1 MQLARNTDKS
11 AIRRALHDDLPVLCL
26 PSTGWE
32 VTGLAGT
39 AGNGLGNGDAPS
51 AGPYFTVLGPVQVVV
66 DGEAVLI
73 GSPGAR
79 ALLLLLVL
87 HANQVVSIERIIDGL
102 WGDDPPATART
113 IVHGYVSRLRRVL
126 EPPGSRSRP
135 NIGDRPGTALL
146 TRSPG
151 YELRVDES
159 RIDLYR
165 ARRLLDAS
173 RGQPSA
179 RRAQLL
185 RSAAALWRGPVPV
198 NPPSEA
204 VAVELGELRLVVT
217 EERIEADL
225 ELGRHA
231 ELIGELRNL
240 VREHPFDEVLVGQL
254 IRALY
259 RSGQRAD
266 ALENYRTFQRRVAD
280 ELGIDPGPQ
289 LRELHES
296 LLRDDPTLRDPRQRD
311 AGRPAARP
319 RPQADPP
326 ALVPA
331 QLPPAAS
338 AFTGRDR
345 EMAWLNRLPTDIDAD
360 STTVAVITGAA
371 GVGKSAL
378 AVTWGHRAVGR
389 FPDGV
394 LFARLRGFD
403 PNHPPLAAADVLPR
417 FLLALGVR
425 GADLPE
431 EPEEQAALYRSM
443 LAARRV
449 LVLLDDARD
458 SEHVRPLLPGGSGSL
473 VLVTSRRRLD
483 GLVARSGARLLPLG
497 TLEAGPATRLITDAA
512 EVAGV
517 LITERQAAELAR
529 LCDHLPLA
537 LRVVAA
543 RLAVQPSRTV
553 RNLVT
558 ELSDERTRLAALD
571 LEDAD
576 TSVRAALDVSYR
588 GLHPAIGSA
597 FRMLGLVPG
606 QTVDPY
612 AVAALCGTDVP
623 AARRRLRAL
632 AEANLVGETGA
643 QRYVM
648 HDLVRL
654 HAREL
659 AGIELSGTDAADAL
673 DRLLGYYLRACDQA
687 RRLLHP
693 PRDDLDFT
701 TDYPKVALP
710 TLVSPGQALDWFDD
724 ELPNLS
730 EVLRATVAAGHH
742 GRAWQLVL
750 LTSHFL
756 TTRCTYAD
764 WSRWGS
770 TGLDAARRAADTY
783 GEVLMLIVLAT
794 ARSRYGRAAE
804 ALDDAQLALR
814 LATELGDE
822 RHIHAAL
829 GNVGS
834 CLYEQGNYREAL
846 ECDQESHRLAVR
858 TGDLMAQAHALNNM
872 SQVERRMGHRV
883 DASEHVRTAIGLF
896 DEIGDVGYHHL
907 ATNNLIELCIELGR
921 LDEAEELAR
930 AALATVRGPRP
941 DLQQAFTRE
950 LFGLVLL
957 ARSDPAAIGELRTAY
972 AESRR
977 LGGPRTEGIG
987 ELLASLGEAPDAVES
1002 VDPDAT
1008 GPGDSVR

>member
-1 MQLARNTDKS
+1 VS
-11 AIRRALHDDLPVLCL
+11 GVPVAA
-26 PSTGWE
+26 S
-32 VTGLAGT
+32 
-39 AGNGLGNGDAPS
+39 NGDGS
-51 AGPYFTVLGPVQVVV
+51 STGPYFTVLGPVQVVV
-66 DGEAVLI
+66 DGQAVLI

-126 EPPGSRSRP
+126 EPPGDDSRP
-135 NIGDRPGTALL
+135 RIGGTALL

-151 YELRVDES
+151 YELRVDEA
-159 RIDLYR
+159 RVDLYR

-173 RGQPSA
+173 RGRPSA
-179 RRAQLL
+179 RRAELL

-198 NPPSEA
+198 NPPTEA
-204 VAVELGELRLVVT
+204 VAMELGELRLVII

-240 VREHPFDEVLVGQL
+240 VREHPFDEVLVSQL

-266 ALENYRTFQRRVAD
+266 ALENFRTFHRRVAD

-296 LLRDDPTLRDPRQRD
+296 LLRDDPTLRDP
-311 AGRPAARP
+311 GRPPVSPA
-319 RPQADPP
+319 PP
-326 ALVPA
+326 AERPAVVPA

-345 EMAWLNRLPTDIDAD
+345 EMEWLNRLPIDGEAD
-360 STTVAVITGAA
+360 ATTVAVITGAA

-378 AVTWGHRAVGR
+378 AVTWGHRAGRR

-403 PNHPPLAAADVLPR
+403 ANRAPLAAADVLPR

-425 GADLPE
+425 AADLPD

-449 LVLLDDARD
+449 LVVLDDARD

-483 GLVARSGARLLPLG
+483 GLVARSGARLLPLA
-497 TLEAGPATRLITDAA
+497 TLDAGPATKLIADAA
-512 EVAGV
+512 EMAGV
-517 LITERQAAELAR
+517 RITDEQAAELAR

-543 RLAVQPSRTV
+543 RLAVAPTRTV
-553 RNLVT
+553 HNLVT

-612 AVAALCGTDVP
+612 VVAALCGTDVP
-623 AARRRLRAL
+623 AARRRMRAL
-632 AEANLVGETGA
+632 AEANLVGEIGA

-659 AGIELSGTDAADAL
+659 AGIELSAEDAASAL

-701 TDYPKVALP
+701 TDYPKLALP

-730 EVLRATVAAGHH
+730 EVLRTTVAS
-742 GRAWQLVL
+742 GRHRHVWQLVL

-756 TTRCTYAD
+756 TTRCGYAD
-764 WSRWGS
+764 WSRWGYI
-770 TGLDAARRAADTY
+770 GLNSAREERDAH

-794 ARSRYGRAAE
+794 ARSRYGRAAQ
-804 ALDDAQLALR
+804 ALQDAQHALR

-822 RHIHAAL
+822 RYIHAAL

-846 ECDQESHRLAVR
+846 ECDQESHELALR

-872 SQVERRMGHRV
+872 SQVERRLGRIEQ
-883 DASEHVRTAIGLF
+883 ASGHVRTAIGLF

-907 ATNNLIELCIELGR
+907 ARNNLIELCLELDR
-921 LDEAEELAR
+921 LDEAETLAR
-930 AALATVRGPRP
+930 EALATVGGPRP

-950 LFGLVLL
+950 LFGRVLL
-957 ARSDPAAIGELRTAY
+957 ARSDPAAIGELRA
-972 AESRR
+972 ALAVSRR
-977 LGGPRTEGIG
+977 LDGPRSEEIAD
-987 ELLASLGEAPDAVES
+987 LLVSLGVDPYAVAALGEPDAN
-1002 VDPDAT
+1002 
-1008 GPGDSVR
+1008 

>member
-1 MQLARNTDKS
+1 MEGDR
-11 AIRRALHDDLPVLCL
+11 
-26 PSTGWE
+26 
-32 VTGLAGT
+32 LAGT
-39 AGNGLGNGDAPS
+39 AGNGWGNGDGPS

-66 DGEAVLI
+66 DGDAVQI

-79 ALLLLLVL
+79 ALLLLLIM

-126 EPPGSRSRP
+126 EPPGSRGSP
-135 NIGDRPGTALL
+135 NTGDRPGTALL

-159 RIDLYR
+159 RIDLYQ

-198 NPPSEA
+198 NPPTEA
-204 VAVELGELRLVVT
+204 VAVELGELRLVIT
-217 EERIEADL
+217 EERVEADL

-231 ELIGELRNL
+231 ELVGELRNL

-266 ALENYRTFQRRVAD
+266 ALESYRTFQRRVAD

-311 AGRPAARP
+311 QGQRATGRPVARP
-319 RPQADPP
+319 RSGSDPP

-345 EMAWLNRLPTDIDAD
+345 EMAWLNRLPTDVDAD

-378 AVTWGHRAVGR
+378 AVTWGHRAVSR

-431 EPEEQAALYRSM
+431 EPEEQAALYRSL
-443 LAARRV
+443 LAARRM
-449 LVLLDDARD
+449 LVVLDDARD

-483 GLVARSGARLLPLG
+483 GLVARSGARLLPLT
-497 TLEAGPATRLITDAA
+497 TLQAGPATRLITDAA
-512 EVAGV
+512 EMAGV
-517 LITERQAAELAR
+517 SITWEQAAELAR

-588 GLHPAIGSA
+588 GLHPAIGGA

-606 QTVDPY
+606 QTVDPHV
-612 AVAALCGTDVP
+612 VAALCGTDVP

-632 AEANLVGETGA
+632 AEANLVGEVGA

-654 HAREL
+654 YAREL
-659 AGIELSGTDAADAL
+659 AGMELSDTDAADAL
-673 DRLLGYYLRACDQA
+673 DRLLAYYLRACDQA

-701 TDYPKVALP
+701 TDHPKVALP

-730 EVLRATVAAGHH
+730 EVLDATMARGHH
-742 GRAWQLVL
+742 VRAWQLVL
-750 LTSHFL
+750 LTSHYL

-764 WSRWGS
+764 WSRWGGA
-770 TGLDAARRAADTY
+770 GLAAARAAEDLC
-783 GEVLMLIVLAT
+783 GEVVMLVVLAT

-858 TGDLMAQAHALNNM
+858 AGDLMAQAHALNNM

-883 DASEHVRTAIGLF
+883 DASEHVRAAVGLF
-896 DEIGDVGYHHL
+896 DEIGDVGHHHL

-921 LDEAEELAR
+921 LDEAEQLAK
-930 AALATVRGPRP
+930 AALTTVPGPRP

-957 ARSDPAAIGELRTAY
+957 ARSDPAATGELRAAH

-977 LGGPRTEGIG
+977 LDGPRTEGIA
-987 ELLASLGEAPDAVES
+987 ELLGSLGEDVDTVDTVGVDAAGLGGS
-1002 VDPDAT
+1002 
-1008 GPGDSVR
+1008 GG

>member
-1 MQLARNTDKS
+1 MTAESRDE
-11 AIRRALHDDLPVLCL
+11 P
-26 PSTGWE
+26 
-32 VTGLAGT
+32 AG
-39 AGNGLGNGDAPS
+39 
-51 AGPYFTVLGPVQVVV
+51 GPFFTVLGPVQVLV
-66 DGEAVLI
+66 DGEPVTI

-126 EPPGSRSRP
+126 DVGGAGAE
-135 NIGDRPGTALL
+135 LL

-159 RIDLYR
+159 RVDLFR

-179 RRAQLL
+179 RRADLL

-198 NPPSEA
+198 NPPTEA
-204 VAVELGELRLVVT
+204 IAVELGELRLVVT

-231 ELIGELRNL
+231 ELIGEVRNL

-266 ALENYRTFQRRVAD
+266 ALETYRTFQRRVAE
-280 ELGIDPGPQ
+280 ELGIDPGPA

-296 LLRDDPTLRDPRQRD
+296 LLRDDPTLRPS
-311 AGRPAARP
+311 P
-319 RPQADPP
+319 PP
-326 ALVPA
+326 APAPASAEPPAVVPV

-338 AFTGRDR
+338 AFIGRDS
-345 EMAWLNRLPTDIDAD
+345 EMAWLRRLLTDGDAD
-360 STTVAVITGAA
+360 ATTIAVITGAA

-378 AVTWGHRAVGR
+378 AVTWGHRVVRR

-403 PNHPPLAAADVLPR
+403 PNQPPLAAVDVLPR

-425 GADLPE
+425 AADLPE
-431 EPEEQAALYRSM
+431 EPEEQGALYRSL

-449 LVLLDDARD
+449 LVVLDDARD

-483 GLVARSGARLLPLG
+483 GLVARSGARLLPLA
-497 TLEAGPATRLITDAA
+497 TLDPDPAAALIADAA
-512 EVAGV
+512 DVAGV
-517 LITERQAAELAR
+517 AITDGEAATLAR
-529 LCDHLPLA
+529 LCDYLPLA

-543 RLAVQPSRTV
+543 RLAVQPTRTV
-553 RNLVT
+553 ANLVV

-588 GLHPAIGSA
+588 GLHPAIGGA

-606 QTVDPY
+606 PTVDPY

-623 AARRRLRAL
+623 AARRRLRSL
-632 AEANLVGETGA
+632 AEANLVGEVGA
-643 QRYVM
+643 ERYVM

-654 HAREL
+654 HAK
-659 AGIELSGTDAADAL
+659 ELSSHELSAADAT
-673 DRLLGYYLRACDQA
+673 DAMNRLLGYYLRTCDQA

-701 TDYPKVALP
+701 GDHPKLTLP
-710 TLVSPGQALDWFDD
+710 TLVSPGQALDWFD
-724 ELPNLS
+724 EEWPNLS
-730 EVLRATVAAGHH
+730 ALLRGTVAAGQH
-742 GRAWQLVL
+742 RKAWQLVL

-756 TTRCTYAD
+756 TTRTTYSD
-764 WSRWGS
+764 WSHWAM
-770 TGLDAARRAADTY
+770 TGLASARAVADSE
-783 GEVLMLIVLAT
+783 GEVHMLIVLAT
-794 ARSRYGRAAE
+794 ARSRYGHAAE
-804 ALDDAQLALR
+804 ALEDAELALR

-829 GNVGS
+829 GNVGG
-834 CLYEQGNYREAL
+834 CLYEQGRYDEAL
-846 ECDQESHRLAVR
+846 ARDDESYRLARR

-872 SQVERRMGHRV
+872 SQVERKLGRRLQ
-883 DASEHVRTAIGLF
+883 ASEHVRAAVALF

-907 ATNNLIELCIELGR
+907 ARNNLIELCLELDR
-921 LDEAEELAR
+921 LDEAESLAVT
-930 AALATVRGPRP
+930 ALATIGGPRL
-941 DLQQAFTRE
+941 DLQQAFTKE
-950 LFGLVLL
+950 LFGRVLL
-957 ARSDPAAIGELRTAY
+957 ARSDPAAIGELRA
-972 AESRR
+972 ALVWSRR
-977 LGGPRTEGIG
+977 LDGPRTSGI
-987 ELLASLGEAPDAVES
+987 EDLLRSLG
-1002 VDPDAT
+1002 VDPMPEPAADRVG
-1008 GPGDSVR
+1008 GPAAGTLGDPAG

>member
-1 MQLARNTDKS
+1 LS
-11 AIRRALHDDLPVLCL
+11 A
-26 PSTGWE
+26 STE
-32 VTGLAGT
+32 NKDGT
-39 AGNGLGNGDAPS
+39 
-51 AGPYFTVLGPVQVVV
+51 GPYFTVLGPVQVIV
-66 DGEAVLI
+66 DGEAVTI

-113 IVHGYVSRLRRVL
+113 IVHGYVSRLRRMI
-126 EPPGSRSRP
+126 EPG
-135 NIGDRPGTALL
+135 GGAALL

-159 RIDLYR
+159 RVDLFQ

-179 RRAQLL
+179 RRADLL
-185 RSAAALWRGPVPV
+185 RAATALWRGPVPV
-198 NPPSEA
+198 NPPTEA
-204 VAVELGELRLVVT
+204 IAVELGELRLVIT

-231 ELIGELRNL
+231 ELVGELRNL

-266 ALENYRTFQRRVAD
+266 ALETYRTFQRRVAD
-280 ELGIDPGPQ
+280 ELGIDPGPA
-289 LRELHES
+289 LRELQES
-296 LLRDDPTLRDPRQRD
+296 LLRDDPTLRE
-311 AGRPAARP
+311 PARVVP
-319 RPQADPP
+319 PPPPPPADPP
-326 ALVPA
+326 AVVPA
-331 QLPPAAS
+331 QLPPSAS
-338 AFTGRDR
+338 GFTGRDR
-345 EMAWLNRLPTDIDAD
+345 EMAWLSRLLSDGEADA
-360 STTVAVITGAA
+360 TTIAVITGTP

-378 AVTWGHRAVGR
+378 AVTWGHRVVGS

-403 PNHPPLAAADVLPR
+403 PNQPPLAAADVVSR

-425 GADLPE
+425 PGDLPE
-431 EPEEQAALYRSM
+431 EPEEQVALYRSL

-449 LVLLDDARD
+449 LVVLDDARD

-483 GLVARSGARLLPLG
+483 GLVARSGARLLPLA
-497 TLEAGPATRLITDAA
+497 TLEPAPAAALIAAAA

-517 LITERQAAELAR
+517 PISGDDAAELAR

-543 RLAVQPSRTV
+543 RLAVQPARTV
-553 RNLVT
+553 ANLVV
-558 ELSDERTRLAALD
+558 ELADERTRLAALD

-606 QTVDPY
+606 PSVDPY
-612 AVAALCGTDVP
+612 VVAALCGTDVA

-632 AEANLVGETGA
+632 AEANLVAEVGA

-654 HAREL
+654 HARGL
-659 AGIELSGTDAADAL
+659 AEGELSTTDAL
-673 DRLLGYYLRACDQA
+673 DALGRLLGYYLRACDQA

-701 TDYPKVALP
+701 TDPPRITLP
-710 TLVSPGQALDWFDD
+710 TLVSPGQALDWFG
-724 ELPNLS
+724 EEWPNLT
-730 EVLRATVAAGHH
+730 ELLRATVAAGQHR
-742 GRAWQLVL
+742 RAWQLVL
-750 LTSHFL
+750 LTSHYL
-756 TTRCTYAD
+756 TTRSTYAD
-764 WSRWGS
+764 WSHWGR
-770 TGLDAARRAADTY
+770 TGLACARSAADTE

-794 ARSRYGRAAE
+794 ARSRYGHALAALE
-804 ALDDAQLALR
+804 DADLALR

-834 CLYEQGNYREAL
+834 CLYEQGRYPEAL
-846 ECDQESHRLAVR
+846 GRDQESYQLAVR

-872 SQVERRMGHRV
+872 SQVERMLDDREQ
-883 DASEHVRTAIGLF
+883 ATEHVRAAVELF

-907 ATNNLIELCIELGR
+907 ARNNLIELCLELGR
-921 LDEAEELAR
+921 LDEAESLAVD
-930 AALATVRGPRP
+930 ALASVHSHRP
-941 DLQQAFTRE
+941 DLQQAFTKE
-950 LFGLVLL
+950 LFGRVLL
-957 ARSDPAAIGELRTAY
+957 ARSDPAAIGELRA
-972 AESRR
+972 ALVWSRR
-977 LGGPRTEGIG
+977 LAGPRTPHIV
-987 ELLASLGEAPDAVES
+987 ELLTSLGIADPEAGTLGES
-1002 VDPDAT
+1002 AE
-1008 GPGDSVR
+1008 

>member
-1 MQLARNTDKS
+1 MSGSTEDK
-11 AIRRALHDDLPVLCL
+11 D
-26 PSTGWE
+26 G
-32 VTGLAGT
+32 
-39 AGNGLGNGDAPS
+39 
-51 AGPYFTVLGPVQVVV
+51 AGPYFTVLGPVQVIV
-66 DGEAVLI
+66 DGEPVTI

-113 IVHGYVSRLRRVL
+113 IVHGYVSRLRRMI
-126 EPPGSRSRP
+126 EPSG
-135 NIGDRPGTALL
+135 GAALL

-159 RIDLYR
+159 RVDLFQ

-179 RRAQLL
+179 RRADLL
-185 RSAAALWRGPVPV
+185 RAAAALWRGPVPV
-198 NPPSEA
+198 NPPTEA
-204 VAVELGELRLVVT
+204 VAVELGELRLVIT

-231 ELIGELRNL
+231 DLVGELRNL

-266 ALENYRTFQRRVAD
+266 ALESYRTFQRQVAD
-280 ELGIDPGPQ
+280 ELGIDPGPA
-289 LRELHES
+289 LRELQES
-296 LLRDDPTLRDPRQRD
+296 LLRDDPTLRE
-311 AGRPAARP
+311 PARVLTP
-319 RPQADPP
+319 PP
-326 ALVPA
+326 ASPAEPPAVVPA
-331 QLPPAAS
+331 QLPPSAS
-338 AFTGRDR
+338 GFTGRDR
-345 EMAWLNRLPTDIDAD
+345 ELAWLNRLLPDGRADGPTI
-360 STTVAVITGAA
+360 AVITGTP

-378 AVTWGHRAVGR
+378 AVTWGHRVVDH

-403 PNHPPLAAADVLPR
+403 PNQPPLAPADVLSR

-425 GADLPE
+425 PGDLPE
-431 EPEEQAALYRSM
+431 QPDEQVALYRSL

-449 LVLLDDARD
+449 LVVLDDARD

-483 GLVARSGARLLPLG
+483 GLVARSGARLLPLP
-497 TLEAGPATRLITDAA
+497 TLAPGPAAALIADAA
-512 EVAGV
+512 DVAGV
-517 LITERQAAELAR
+517 SITRAEAAELAR

-543 RLAVQPSRTV
+543 RLAVQPARTV
-553 RNLVT
+553 TNLVV
-558 ELSDERTRLAALD
+558 ELTDERTRLAALD

-606 QTVDPY
+606 PSVDPY
-612 AVAALCGTDVP
+612 VVAALCGTDVA

-632 AEANLVGETGA
+632 AEASLVAEVGA

-654 HAREL
+654 HARGL
-659 AGIELSGTDAADAL
+659 ADGELSSTDAAEARG
-673 DRLLGYYLRACDQA
+673 RLLGYYLRACDQA

-701 TDYPKVALP
+701 TDSPRIALP
-710 TLVSPGQALDWFDD
+710 TLVSPGQALDWFDQ
-724 ELPNLS
+724 EWPNLT
-730 EVLRATVAAGHH
+730 ELLRATVAG
-742 GRAWQLVL
+742 GRHRQAWQLVL

-756 TTRCTYAD
+756 TTRSTYAD
-764 WSRWGS
+764 WSHWGR
-770 TGLDAARRAADTY
+770 TGLDAARAAADTE

-794 ARSRYGRAAE
+794 ARSRYGHALAALE
-804 ALDDAQLALR
+804 DAQLALR

-834 CLYEQGNYREAL
+834 CLYEQGRYAEAL
-846 ECDQESHRLAVR
+846 DRDQESYRLAVR

-872 SQVERRMGHRV
+872 SQVERMLGDREQ
-883 DASEHVRTAIGLF
+883 ATEHVRAAVELF

-907 ATNNLIELCIELGR
+907 ARNNLIELCLELGR
-921 LDEAEELAR
+921 VDEAESLVVD
-930 AALATVRGPRP
+930 ALASVDSKRP
-941 DLQQAFTRE
+941 DLQQAFTKE
-950 LFGLVLL
+950 LFGRVLL
-957 ARSDPAAIGELRTAY
+957 ARSDPAAIGELRA
-972 AESRR
+972 ALAWSRR
-977 LGGPRTEGIG
+977 LAGPRTERIV
-987 ELLASLGEAPDAVES
+987 ELLRSLGIADPEAGAVG
-1002 VDPDAT
+1002 DPAE
-1008 GPGDSVR
+1008 

>member
-1 MQLARNTDKS
+1 MT
-11 AIRRALHDDLPVLCL
+11 V
-26 PSTGWE
+26 
-32 VTGLAGT
+32 T
-39 AGNGLGNGDAPS
+39 AGNGPGS
-51 AGPYFTVLGPVQVVV
+51 STGPYFTVLGPVQVVM
-66 DGEAVLI
+66 DGQAALI

-87 HANQVVSIERIIDGL
+87 HANQVMSIERIIDGL

-126 EPPGSRSRP
+126 ESSGSRPDS
-135 NIGDRPGTALL
+135 GGTALL

-151 YELRVDES
+151 YELRVDEA

-179 RRAQLL
+179 RRAELL

-198 NPPSEA
+198 NPPTET
-204 VAVELGELRLVVT
+204 VALELGELRLVII

-231 ELIGELRNL
+231 ELVGELRNL

-266 ALENYRTFQRRVAD
+266 ALECFRTFQRRVAD

-296 LLRDDPTLRDPRQRD
+296 LLRDDPTLRDP
-311 AGRPAARP
+311 GRPPLRP
-319 RPQADPP
+319 PPP
-326 ALVPA
+326 AERPAVVPA

-345 EMAWLNRLPTDIDAD
+345 EMAWLNRLPIDTAAD
-360 STTVAVITGAA
+360 ATTVAVITGAA

-403 PNHPPLAAADVLPR
+403 SNHAPLAAADVLPR

-425 GADLPE
+425 ASDLPD

-449 LVLLDDARD
+449 LVVLDDARD

-483 GLVARSGARLLPLG
+483 GLVARSGARLLPLA
-497 TLEAGPATRLITDAA
+497 TLDAGPATKLIADAA

-517 LITERQAAELAR
+517 RITGEQAAELAR
-529 LCDHLPLA
+529 LCDYLPLA

-612 AVAALCGTDVP
+612 VVAALCGTDVP

-632 AEANLVGETGA
+632 AEANLVGEIGA

-659 AGIELSGTDAADAL
+659 AGIELSAEDAASAL

-701 TDYPKVALP
+701 ADAPKLTLP
-710 TLVSPGQALDWFDD
+710 MLVSPGQALDWFDD
-724 ELPNLS
+724 ELPNLT
-730 EVLRATVAAGHH
+730 EVLRTTVAGGQHRH
-742 GRAWQLVL
+742 VWQLVL

-756 TTRCTYAD
+756 TTRCGYAD
-764 WSRWGS
+764 WSRWGQ
-770 TGLDAARRAADTY
+770 TGLNSARAEPDAH

-794 ARSRYGRAAE
+794 ARSRYGRAGE
-804 ALDDAQLALR
+804 ALEDAQHALR

-822 RHIHAAL
+822 RYIHAAL

-846 ECDQESHRLAVR
+846 ECDQESHALAVR

-872 SQVERRMGHRV
+872 SQVERRLGGL
-883 DASEHVRTAIGLF
+883 DEASDHVRAAIGLF

-907 ATNNLIELCIELGR
+907 ARNNLIELCLETDR
-921 LDEAEELAR
+921 LDEAEALAR
-930 AALATVRGPRP
+930 EALATVGGPRP

-950 LFGLVLL
+950 LFGRVLL
-957 ARSDPAAIGELRTAY
+957 ARSDPAAIGELRVAL
-972 AESRR
+972 AASRR
-977 LGGPRTEGIG
+977 LDGPRTEDIAN
-987 ELLASLGEAPDAVES
+987 LLVTLG
-1002 VDPDAT
+1002 VDPTAEPLGD
-1008 GPGDSVR
+1008 PGVR

>member
-1 MQLARNTDKS
+1 MTG
-11 AIRRALHDDLPVLCL
+11 
-26 PSTGWE
+26 STGNGY
-32 VTGLAGT
+32 GLSQVGT
-39 AGNGLGNGDAPS
+39 
-51 AGPYFTVLGPVQVVV
+51 YFTVLGPVQVVV
-66 DGEAVLI
+66 DGDAVPI

-87 HANQVVSIERIIDGL
+87 YANQVVSIERIIDAL

-126 EPPGSRSRP
+126 ETG
-135 NIGDRPGTALL
+135 GTANARLL

-159 RIDLYR
+159 RVDLFQ

-179 RRAQLL
+179 RRADLL
-185 RSAAALWRGPVPV
+185 RSAAALWRGPVSA
-198 NPPSEA
+198 NPPTEA
-204 VAVELGELRLVVT
+204 VAIELGELRLVII

-231 ELIGELRNL
+231 ELIGELRIL
-240 VREHPFDEVLVGQL
+240 VREHPFDEVLIGQL

-266 ALENYRTFQRRVAD
+266 ALESYRTFQRRVAD
-280 ELGIDPGPQ
+280 ELGIDPGPA

-296 LLRDDPTLRDPRQRD
+296 LLRDDPTLSQPPSTPVQ
-311 AGRPAARP
+311 PAATE
-319 RPQADPP
+319 PP

-338 AFTGRDR
+338 AFTGRSQ
-345 EMAWLNRLPTDIDAD
+345 EMAWLNRLLTELDAD
-360 STTVAVITGAA
+360 ATTVAVITGAA

-378 AVTWGHRAVGR
+378 AVTWGHRVVDR

-403 PNHPPLAAADVLPR
+403 PNQPPLAAADVLPR

-425 GADLPE
+425 AGDLPDE
-431 EPEEQAALYRSM
+431 QEEQGSLYRSL

-449 LVLLDDARD
+449 LVVLDDARD

-473 VLVTSRRRLD
+473 VVVTSRRRLD
-483 GLVARSGARLLPLG
+483 GLVARSGARLLPLA
-497 TLEAGPATRLITDAA
+497 TLAAGPATRLIADAA
-512 EVAGV
+512 DVAGV
-517 LITERQAAELAR
+517 AITGTQAAELAR
-529 LCDHLPLA
+529 LCDYLPLA

-543 RLAVQPSRTV
+543 RLAVQPARTV
-553 RNLVT
+553 DNLVL

-606 QTVDPY
+606 PSIDPY

-623 AARRRLRAL
+623 AARRRLRSL
-632 AEANLVGETGA
+632 AEANLVGEVGA
-643 QRYVM
+643 ERYVM

-654 HAREL
+654 HAHEL
-659 AGIELSGTDAADAL
+659 AVNELSESDTEEAL
-673 DRLLGYYLRACDQA
+673 GRLLSYYLCACDQA

-701 TDYPKVALP
+701 ARYPRLALP
-710 TLVSPGQALDWFDD
+710 VLVSPGQALDWFGD
-724 ELPNLS
+724 EWPNLS
-730 EVLRATVAAGHH
+730 ELLRATVAAQRH
-742 GRAWQLVL
+742 RDAWQLVL

-756 TTRCTYAD
+756 TTRSTYSD
-764 WSRWGS
+764 WSHWGL
-770 TGLDAARRAADTY
+770 TGLRSARAVEDTE

-794 ARSRYGRAAE
+794 ARSRYGRALE
-804 ALDDAQLALR
+804 ALEDAQLALR
-814 LATELGDE
+814 LATEFGDQ
-822 RHIHAAL
+822 RHIYAAL

-834 CLYEQGNYREAL
+834 CLYEQERYREAL
-846 ECDQESHRLAVR
+846 NCDQESYQLAVQ

-872 SQVERRMGHRV
+872 SQVERQLGRRQE
-883 DASEHVRTAIGLF
+883 ASEHVRAAVALF
-896 DEIGDVGYHHL
+896 DEIGDVGYHQL
-907 ATNNLIELCIELGR
+907 ALNNLIELCLELGR
-921 LDEAEELAR
+921 LDEAEALAR
-930 AALATVRGPRP
+930 EALESVGGQRP

-950 LFGLVLL
+950 LFGRVLL
-957 ARSDPAAIGELRTAY
+957 ARSDPAAVGELRSALDW
-972 AESRR
+972 SRR
-977 LGGPRTEGIG
+977 LDGPRSGRIAD
-987 ELLASLGEAPDAVES
+987 LLVSLG
-1002 VDPDAT
+1002 VDPVT
-1008 GPGDSVR
+1008 GRGD

>member
-1 MQLARNTDKS
+1 
-11 AIRRALHDDLPVLCL
+11 
-26 PSTGWE
+26 
-32 VTGLAGT
+32 
-39 AGNGLGNGDAPS
+39 
-51 AGPYFTVLGPVQVVV
+51 VQILL
-66 DGEAVLI
+66 DGEPVTI

-126 EPPGSRSRP
+126 EPAGT
-135 NIGDRPGTALL
+135 GDGRAALL

-159 RIDLYR
+159 RVDLFR

-179 RRAQLL
+179 RRADLL
-185 RSAAALWRGPVPV
+185 RAAAALWRGPVPV
-198 NPPSEA
+198 NPPAEA
-204 VAVELGELRLVVT
+204 VAIELAELRLVVT
-217 EERIEADL
+217 AERIEADL

-231 ELIGELRNL
+231 GLIGELRNL

-266 ALENYRTFQRRVAD
+266 ALETYRTFRRRVAD
-280 ELGIDPGPQ
+280 ELGIDPGPA
-289 LRELHES
+289 LRELHAS
-296 LLRDDPTLRDPRQRD
+296 LLRDDPTLREPV
-311 AGRPAARP
+311 GPAT
-319 RPQADPP
+319 PP
-326 ALVPA
+326 SAAASASPAVVPV
-331 QLPPAAS
+331 QLPPAA
-338 AFTGRDR
+338 AGFTGRDA
-345 EMAWLNRLPTDIDAD
+345 ELAWLHRLLADGDAD
-360 STTVAVITGAA
+360 GTTIAVLTGPA

-378 AVTWGHRAVGR
+378 AVTWGHRVLGA

-394 LFARLRGFD
+394 LFARLHGFD
-403 PNHPPLAAADVLPR
+403 PNQPLLAAVDVLPR

-425 GADLPE
+425 AADLPG
-431 EPEEQAALYRSM
+431 EPEEQGALYRSL
-443 LAARRV
+443 LAVRRV
-449 LVLLDDARD
+449 LVVLDDARD
-458 SEHVRPLLPGGSGSL
+458 SEHVRPLLAGGAGSL

-483 GLVARSGARLLPLG
+483 GLVARSGARLLPVG
-497 TLEAGPATRLITDAA
+497 TLPPEPAARLISAA
-512 EVAGV
+512 ADRAGV
-517 LITERQAAELAR
+517 PVTPEQAAGLAR

-543 RLAVQPSRTV
+543 RLAVQPARTV
-553 RNLVT
+553 ANLVA

-606 QTVDPY
+606 PTVDPY

-632 AEANLVGETGA
+632 AEANLVGEVGA

-654 HAREL
+654 HASEL
-659 AGIELSGTDAADAL
+659 ARGELSAAHAADARG
-673 DRLLGYYLRACDQA
+673 RLVGYYLRACDQA

-693 PRDDLDFT
+693 PRDDLEFAGDQ
-701 TDYPKVALP
+701 PRLAP
-710 TLVSPGQALDWFDD
+710 LVSPGQALDWFD
-724 ELPNLS
+724 EEWPNLTAL
-730 EVLRATVAAGHH
+730 LRAVVAE
-742 GRAWQLVL
+742 GRHRTAWQLVL

-756 TTRCTYAD
+756 TTRTTYPE
-764 WSRWGS
+764 WSEWGL
-770 TGLDAARRAADTY
+770 TGLSCAREVADTE

-794 ARSRYGRAAE
+794 ARSRYGHAHAAL
-804 ALDDAQLALR
+804 ADARLALR
-814 LATELGDE
+814 LARELGDE

-834 CLYEQGNYREAL
+834 CLYEQGRYGEAL
-846 ECDQESHRLAVR
+846 EHDQESHRLAVR
-858 TGDLMAQAHALNNM
+858 THDLMAQAHALNNM
-872 SQVERRMGHRV
+872 SQVERELDRR
-883 DASEHVRTAIGLF
+883 DAAIGHVRVAVALF

-907 ATNNLIELCIELGR
+907 ARNNLIELCLELGQIA
-921 LDEAEELAR
+921 EAESLAV
-930 AALATVRGPRP
+930 AALAAVRGRRP
-941 DLQQAFTRE
+941 DLQHAFTKE
-950 LFGLVLL
+950 LFGRILL
-957 ARSDPAAIGELRTAY
+957 ARADPAAIGELRA
-972 AESRR
+972 ALAWSRQ
-977 LGGPRTEGIG
+977 LEGPRTSVLTD
-987 ELLASLGEAPDAVES
+987 LLRSLGVADVQS
-1002 VDPDAT
+1002 D
-1008 GPGDSVR
+1008 

>member
-1 MQLARNTDKS
+1 MT
-11 AIRRALHDDLPVLCL
+11 V
-26 PSTGWE
+26 STE
-32 VTGLAGT
+32 
-39 AGNGLGNGDAPS
+39 NGR
-51 AGPYFTVLGPVQVVV
+51 GPYFTVLGPVQVIF
-66 DGEAVLI
+66 DGDPVPI

-126 EPPGSRSRP
+126 EPTDTEKRA
-135 NIGDRPGTALL
+135 TASLL

-159 RIDLYR
+159 RVDLFR

-179 RRAQLL
+179 RRAELL

-198 NPPSEA
+198 NPPTEA

-231 ELIGELRNL
+231 GLIGELRNL
-240 VREHPFDEVLVGQL
+240 VREHPFDEVLVSQL

-266 ALENYRTFQRRVAD
+266 ALETYRIFRRRVAD
-280 ELGIDPGPQ
+280 ELGIDPGPA
-289 LRELHES
+289 LRALHES
-296 LLRDDPTLRDPRQRD
+296 LLRDDPTLRDPSQ
-311 AGRPAARP
+311 PAATLP
-319 RPQADPP
+319 PAPADPP
-326 ALVPA
+326 AVVPA
-331 QLPPAAS
+331 QLPPAAT

-345 EMAWLNRLPTDIDAD
+345 ELAWLNRLPTYGVADA
-360 STTVAVITGAA
+360 TTVAVITGAA

-378 AVTWGHRAVGR
+378 AVTWGHRVVGR

-403 PNHPPLAAADVLPR
+403 PNQPPLAAADVLPR

-425 GADLPE
+425 AADLPE
-431 EPEEQAALYRSM
+431 ETEEQGALYRSL

-449 LVLLDDARD
+449 LVVLDDARD

-473 VLVTSRRRLD
+473 VVVTSRRRLD
-483 GLVARSGARLLPLG
+483 GLVARSGARLLPLA
-497 TLEAGPATRLITDAA
+497 TLDAGPATQLLLDAA
-512 EVAGV
+512 EVACV
-517 LITERQAAELAR
+517 PITATQAAELAR

-543 RLAVQPSRTV
+543 RLAVQPARTV
-553 RNLVT
+553 ANLVV

-606 QTVDPY
+606 PTVDPY
-612 AVAALCGTDVP
+612 VVSALCGTDVP

-632 AEANLVGETGA
+632 AEANLVGEVGT

-659 AGIELSGTDAADAL
+659 AVNELSATDADGAL
-673 DRLLGYYLRACDQA
+673 GRLLGYYLRACDQA

-701 TDYPKVALP
+701 ADYPRISLP

-724 ELPNLS
+724 EWPNLS
-730 EVLRATVAAGHH
+730 ELLRATVADGQH
-742 GRAWQLVL
+742 GKAWRLVV

-756 TTRCTYAD
+756 TTRTTYPD
-764 WSRWGS
+764 WSHWGM
-770 TGLDAARRAADTY
+770 TGLRSARAVADTE

-804 ALDDAQLALR
+804 ALEDAQLALR
-814 LATELGDE
+814 LATELGDD

-834 CLYEQGNYREAL
+834 CLYEQGRYAEAL
-846 ECDQESHRLAVR
+846 KRDQESYELAVR

-872 SQVERRMGHRV
+872 SQVERELDRRPE
-883 DASEHVRTAIGLF
+883 AAEHVRAAVALF

-907 ATNNLIELCIELGR
+907 ARNNLIELCLELGW
-921 LDEAEELAR
+921 LGEAETLAV
-930 AALATVRGPRP
+930 AALATVGGQRR
-941 DLQQAFTRE
+941 DLQQAFTKE
-950 LFGLVLL
+950 LFGRVLL
-957 ARSDPAAIGELRTAY
+957 ARSDPAAIGELRA
-972 AESRR
+972 ALAWSRR
-977 LGGPRTEGIG
+977 VAGPRTEGIAD
-987 ELLASLGEAPDAVES
+987 LLRSLG
-1002 VDPDAT
+1002 VDPMVD
-1008 GPGDSVR
+1008 GGVGDSGAGPVGDSAG

>member
-1 MQLARNTDKS
+1 LTEPTEYGS
-11 AIRRALHDDLPVLCL
+11 
-26 PSTGWE
+26 
-32 VTGLAGT
+32 
-39 AGNGLGNGDAPS
+39 
-51 AGPYFTVLGPVQVVV
+51 GPYFTVLGPVQVIF
-66 DGEAVLI
+66 DGDAAPI

-87 HANQVVSIERIIDGL
+87 YANQVVSIERIIDGL

-126 EPPGSRSRP
+126 EPAGA
-135 NIGDRPGTALL
+135 GDRPAAALL

-159 RIDLYR
+159 RVDLFQ

-179 RRAQLL
+179 RRADLL

-198 NPPSEA
+198 NPPTEA

-231 ELIGELRNL
+231 GLIGELRNL

-266 ALENYRTFQRRVAD
+266 ALETYRIFRRRVAD
-280 ELGIDPGPQ
+280 ELGIDPGPA

-296 LLRDDPTLRDPRQRD
+296 LLRDDPTLREPV
-311 AGRPAARP
+311 ATPPPPAP
-319 RPQADPP
+319 ADPP
-326 ALVPA
+326 AVVPA

-345 EMAWLNRLPTDIDAD
+345 ELGWLNRLPTDGVADA
-360 STTVAVITGAA
+360 TTVAVITGAA

-378 AVTWGHRAVGR
+378 AVTWGHRVVGR

-403 PNHPPLAAADVLPR
+403 PNQPPLAAADVLPR

-425 GADLPE
+425 AADLPE
-431 EPEEQAALYRSM
+431 ETEEQGALYRSL

-449 LVLLDDARD
+449 LVVLDDARD

-473 VLVTSRRRLD
+473 VVVTSRRRLD
-483 GLVARSGARLLPLG
+483 GLVARSGARLLPLA
-497 TLEAGPATRLITDAA
+497 TLDAGPATNLLLDAA

-517 LITERQAAELAR
+517 PITAEQAAELAR

-543 RLAVQPSRTV
+543 RLAVQPARTV
-553 RNLVT
+553 ANLVV

-606 QTVDPY
+606 PTVDPY
-612 AVAALCGTDVP
+612 VVSALCGTDVP

-632 AEANLVGETGA
+632 AEANLVGEVGT

-659 AGIELSGTDAADAL
+659 AVNELSAIDGAGAL
-673 DRLLGYYLRACDQA
+673 GRLLGYYLRACDQA

-701 TDYPKVALP
+701 AEYPRISLP

-724 ELPNLS
+724 EWPNLS
-730 EVLRATVAAGHH
+730 ELLRATVADGQH
-742 GRAWQLVL
+742 GKAWRLVV

-756 TTRCTYAD
+756 TTRTTYPD
-764 WSRWGS
+764 WSHWGM
-770 TGLDAARRAADTY
+770 TGLRSARAVADTE

-794 ARSRYGRAAE
+794 ARSRYGRALE
-804 ALDDAQLALR
+804 ALEDAQLALR

-834 CLYEQGNYREAL
+834 CLYEQGRHAEAL
-846 ECDQESHRLAVR
+846 KHDQESYELAVR

-872 SQVERRMGHRV
+872 SQVERELDRRAE
-883 DASEHVRTAIGLF
+883 ASEHVRTAVELF

-907 ATNNLIELCIELGR
+907 ARNNLIELCIELGR
-921 LDEAEELAR
+921 LDEAETLAV
-930 AALATVRGPRP
+930 AALATVGGQRR
-941 DLQQAFTRE
+941 DLQQAFTKE
-950 LFGLVLL
+950 LFGRVLL
-957 ARSDPAAIGELRTAY
+957 ARSDPAAIGELRA
-972 AESRR
+972 ALAWSRR
-977 LGGPRTEGIG
+977 LAGPRTEHIAD
-987 ELLASLGEAPDAVES
+987 LLRSLGVDPMVDDGVGNPDA
-1002 VDPDAT
+1002 
-1008 GPGDSVR
+1008 GPAGDSAD

>member
-1 MQLARNTDKS
+1 MAAESRDE
-11 AIRRALHDDLPVLCL
+11 P
-26 PSTGWE
+26 
-32 VTGLAGT
+32 AG
-39 AGNGLGNGDAPS
+39 
-51 AGPYFTVLGPVQVVV
+51 GPFFTVLGPVQVIV
-66 DGEAVLI
+66 DGESATI

-126 EPPGSRSRP
+126 DSG
-135 NIGDRPGTALL
+135 GAGAALL

-151 YELRVDES
+151 YELRVDEA
-159 RIDLYR
+159 RVDLFR

-179 RRAQLL
+179 RRADLL
-185 RSAAALWRGPVPV
+185 RAAAALWRGPVPV
-198 NPPSEA
+198 NPPTEA

-217 EERIEADL
+217 EERVEADL

-240 VREHPFDEVLVGQL
+240 VREHPFDEVVVSQL

-266 ALENYRTFQRRVAD
+266 ALETYRTFQRRVAE
-280 ELGIDPGPQ
+280 ELGIDPGPA

-296 LLRDDPTLRDPRQRD
+296 LLRDDPTLR
-311 AGRPAARP
+311 PAP
-319 RPQADPP
+319 PPQATPPP
-326 ALVPA
+326 APAPAEPPAVVPV

-345 EMAWLNRLPTDIDAD
+345 EMAWLNRLLTDAD
-360 STTVAVITGAA
+360 ADATTIAVLTGAA

-378 AVTWGHRAVGR
+378 AVTWGHRVVAR

-403 PNHPPLAAADVLPR
+403 LNQPPLAAVDVLPR

-425 GADLPE
+425 APDLPE
-431 EPEEQAALYRSM
+431 EPEEQGALYRSL

-449 LVLLDDARD
+449 LVVLDDARD
-458 SEHVRPLLPGGSGSL
+458 SEHVRPLLPGGTGSL

-483 GLVARSGARLLPLG
+483 GLVARSGARLLPLA
-497 TLEAGPATRLITDAA
+497 TLAADPATRLIQDAA
-512 EVAGV
+512 QVAGV
-517 LITERQAAELAR
+517 PITGDEAAELAR

-543 RLAVQPSRTV
+543 RLAVQPNRTV
-553 RNLVT
+553 ANLVV

-606 QTVDPY
+606 PTVDPY

-623 AARRRLRAL
+623 AARRRLRSL
-632 AEANLVGETGA
+632 AEANLVGEVGA
-643 QRYVM
+643 ERYVM

-659 AGIELSGTDAADAL
+659 SDHELSAADAADAM
-673 DRLLGYYLRACDQA
+673 DRLLGYYLRTCDQA

-701 TDYPKVALP
+701 GDYPKLSLP
-710 TLVSPGQALDWFDD
+710 TLVSPGQALDWFD
-724 ELPNLS
+724 EEWPNLS
-730 EVLRATVAAGHH
+730 ELLRATVAAGQH
-742 GRAWQLVL
+742 RKAWQLVL

-756 TTRCTYAD
+756 TTRSTYSD
-764 WSRWGS
+764 WSYWGMV
-770 TGLDAARRAADTY
+770 GLDSARAVPDRS

-804 ALDDAQLALR
+804 ALEDAELALR

-829 GNVGS
+829 GNVGG
-834 CLYEQGNYREAL
+834 CLYEQGQFAEAL
-846 ECDQESHRLAVR
+846 SRDQESYRLALR

-872 SQVERRMGHRV
+872 AQVERKLGRRQE
-883 DASEHVRTAIGLF
+883 ASEHARDAVALF
-896 DEIGDVGYHHL
+896 DEIGDIGYHHL
-907 ATNNLIELCIELGR
+907 ARNNLIELYLELGR
-921 LDEAEELAR
+921 LDEAESLAVT
-930 AALATVRGPRP
+930 ALATIGGPRM
-941 DLQQAFTRE
+941 DLQQAFTKE
-950 LFGLVLL
+950 LFGRVLL
-957 ARSDPAAIGELRTAY
+957 ARSDPAAIGELRA
-972 AESRR
+972 ALAWSH
-977 LGGPRTEGIG
+977 GIDGPRTGQIAD
-987 ELLASLGEAPDAVES
+987 LLRSLG
-1002 VDPDAT
+1002 VDPMLEPAADGMVDPAAGT
-1008 GPGDSVR
+1008 LVDPAG

>member
-1 MQLARNTDKS
+1 MT
-11 AIRRALHDDLPVLCL
+11 
-26 PSTGWE
+26 E
-32 VTGLAGT
+32 
-39 AGNGLGNGDAPS
+39 NGEGPA
-51 AGPYFTVLGPVQVVV
+51 AGPHFTVLGPVQVVV
-66 DGEAVLI
+66 DGEPVPI

-126 EPPGSRSRP
+126 EPA
-135 NIGDRPGTALL
+135 GDQDNWAALL

-159 RIDLYR
+159 RVDLFR

-179 RRAQLL
+179 RRADLL
-185 RSAAALWRGPVPV
+185 RAAAALWRGPVPV
-198 NPPSEA
+198 NPPTEA
-204 VAVELGELRLVVT
+204 IAVELGELRLVVT

-231 ELIGELRNL
+231 ELVGELRNL

-266 ALENYRTFQRRVAD
+266 ALEAFRAFQRRVAD
-280 ELGIDPGPQ
+280 ELGIDPGPA

-296 LLRDDPTLRDPRQRD
+296 LLRDDPGLRQPIRTL
-311 AGRPAARP
+311 ASARPAP
-319 RPQADPP
+319 VDPP
-326 ALVPA
+326 AVVPA
-331 QLPPAAS
+331 QLPPAATS
-338 AFTGRDR
+338 FTGRDT
-345 EMAWLNRLPTDIDAD
+345 EMAWLNRLLPDGDTDAD
-360 STTVAVITGAA
+360 TTTIAVLTGTA

-378 AVTWGHRAVGR
+378 AVTWGHRVVSR

-403 PNHPPLAAADVLPR
+403 PSQPPLAATDVLPR

-425 GADLPE
+425 SADLPE
-431 EPEEQAALYRSM
+431 EPEEQGALYRSL

-449 LVLLDDARD
+449 LVVLDDARD
-458 SEHVRPLLPGGSGSL
+458 SEHVRPLLPAGRGSL

-483 GLVARSGARLLPLG
+483 GLVARSGARLLPLA
-497 TLEAGPATRLITDAA
+497 TLAEAPATRLILDSAA
-512 EVAGV
+512 LAGV
-517 LITERQAAELAR
+517 PITPAQAAELAR
-529 LCDHLPLA
+529 LCDRLPLA

-543 RLAVQPSRTV
+543 RLAVQPARTV
-553 RNLVT
+553 AGLVV
-558 ELSDERTRLAALD
+558 ELADERTRLAALD
-571 LEDAD
+571 VEDAD

-606 QTVDPY
+606 PSVDPY
-612 AVAALCGTDVP
+612 VVATLCGTDMP

-632 AEANLVGETGA
+632 AEANLVGEVGA
-643 QRYVM
+643 ERYVM

-654 HAREL
+654 HAKEL
-659 AGIELSGTDAADAL
+659 AQGELSATDAADAL
-673 DRLLGYYLRACDQA
+673 GRLLGYYLRACDQA

-693 PRDDLDFT
+693 PRDDLDFAAE
-701 TDYPKVALP
+701 YPKISLP
-710 TLVSPGQALDWFDD
+710 AVVSPGQALDWFGG
-724 ELPNLS
+724 EWPNLT
-730 EVLRATVAAGHH
+730 ELLPAVVAD
-742 GRAWQLVL
+742 GRHREAWQLVL

-756 TTRCTYAD
+756 TTRSTYSD
-764 WSRWGS
+764 WSHWGL
-770 TGLDAARRAADTY
+770 TGLRSARAVADAE

-794 ARSRYGRAAE
+794 ARSRYGRALE
-804 ALDDAQLALR
+804 ALEDAQRALR
-814 LATELGDE
+814 LARQLGDE

-834 CLYEQGNYREAL
+834 CLYEQGRFAEAL
-846 ECDQESHRLAVR
+846 GHDQESFRLAER

-872 SQVERRMGHRV
+872 SQVERSLGRRDEAIG
-883 DASEHVRTAIGLF
+883 HVRTAVALF

-907 ATNNLIELCIELGR
+907 ARNNLIELYLERGD
-921 LDEAEELAR
+921 LDEAESLAVE
-930 AALATVRGPRP
+930 ALATVSGQRP
-941 DLQQAFTRE
+941 DLQQAFTKE
-950 LFGLVLL
+950 LFGRLLL
-957 ARSDPAAIGELRTAY
+957 ARSDPAAIGELRA
-972 AESRR
+972 ALAWSAD
-977 LGGPRTEGIG
+977 LDGPRTGRIAD
-987 ELLASLGEAPDAVES
+987 LLRSLGVEALVE
-1002 VDPDAT
+1002 PAE
-1008 GPGDSVR
+1008 